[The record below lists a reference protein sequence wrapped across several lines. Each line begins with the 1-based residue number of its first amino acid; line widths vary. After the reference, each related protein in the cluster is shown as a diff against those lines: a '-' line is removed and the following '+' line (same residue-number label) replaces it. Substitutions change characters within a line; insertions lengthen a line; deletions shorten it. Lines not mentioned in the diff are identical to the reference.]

1 MRFAS
6 KWKSVS
12 ADRCRPPLF
21 ETQDHSCAPRPEC
34 ETQFG
39 LQLSILE
46 PDLFVRLK
54 TAHVCEFMRILIA
67 EDDEALARFVRQ
79 GSGRRALFSR
89 YFAEPARIAATEVDY
104 DVVVH
109 GLNLSKLDGVSV
121 LRHVS
126 SEKPSLPVLVLKQRR
141 RVKDRLPCPDTGADD
156 CLAKPFSFS
165 ELSAHSRALGSAQPP
180 GF

>member
-1 MRFAS
+1 
-6 KWKSVS
+6 
-12 ADRCRPPLF
+12 
-21 ETQDHSCAPRPEC
+21 
-34 ETQFG
+34 
-39 LQLSILE
+39 
-46 PDLFVRLK
+46 
-54 TAHVCEFMRILIA
+54 MRILIA

-109 GLNLSKLDGVSV
+109 GLNLPKLDGVSV

-126 SEKPSLPVLVLKQRR
+126 SEKPSLPVLVLTQRR
-141 RVKDRLPCPDTGADD
+141 RVEDRLPCLDTGADD

-165 ELSAHSRALGSAQPP
+165 ELSAHSRALVRRSHLASELVLTAADLKLDRVQRHVERSDRGIELTGKEFSVLEYLLLNAGRRLTRSIPCLLRFTSP
-180 GF
+180 